1 MGTFRRSGHDPAT
14 SQVIASLSQPVA
26 PALLHPAPSDMDLS
40 RRRFLQA
47 AGAAA
52 TVSMLPGWLAE
63 QAAAATPLGS
73 DQGVL
78 VFLTMGGG
86 NDGLSTF
93 VPTTDGAYYDARG
106 GLALQPSSTLTMSDT
121 RGLNPNLPFMKTLW
135 DRGDLAVVDGVGHEG
150 ATLSHFVT
158 MAQVMAANGS
168 GQPGNS
174 GWLGRIL
181 DDLPSGPLTGVS
193 LGSSIPLL
201 VQGRRHGAVAIP
213 EHGSNIR
220 HLNRTEQTY
229 VNQYEALQAFGNGST
244 GLGEL
249 GDRVARSFGEAVEL
263 SDTLRPL
270 IEESSDEAAVV
281 TKLRLAARLINA
293 NLGVRVISIVFGDFD
308 SHANQLTMH
317 RARMRELNQGLETF
331 FGELHDDFAD
341 RTLIVGASEFG
352 RRMASNGSGTDHGTA
367 NSLFAIG
374 AKVNGGFFGQ
384 LPSLTELDRRRNLIP
399 TVDYRQFYA
408 NIASTWLGA
417 DGSEVLGRNYGDLG
431 FLNSPGGAT
440 STPRT
445 TPINVANHRSRRAE
459 VARLYLAY
467 FLRKPDEA
475 GYEYWVG
482 VRQSGR
488 SLAQISAEFVGSNE
502 FRMRYGSLSN
512 RQFVK
517 LIYSNVLG
525 RNPDAGGL
533 EHWAGSLDEGVS
545 RGDVMVGFSE
555 SSEFKNRTVADLASI
570 EANGPIGRLYMAY
583 FLRRPD
589 EQGLDYWINTALPT
603 RAVSDQFALSPEF
616 TNRYGALDNRAF
628 VNLAYWNVL
637 GRAPDGGGLAHWVD
651 VLNRGTTRGAVMQ
664 GFSDSPEFIQR
675 VQRL

>member
-1 MGTFRRSGHDPAT
+1 MA
-14 SQVIASLSQPVA
+14 ALSQPA
-26 PALLHPAPSDMDLS
+26 PASLLRGPDLS

-78 VFLTMGGG
+78 VFLTMAGG

-93 VPTTDGAYYDARG
+93 IPTADGAYYDARG
-106 GLALQPSSTLTMSDT
+106 GLAFQPNNTLPMNDT
-121 RGLNPNLPFMKTLW
+121 RGMNPYLPYMKSLW
-135 DRGDLAVVDGVGHEG
+135 DQGDLAVVEGVGANG
-150 ATLSHFVT
+150 STLSHFVT
-158 MAQVMAANGS
+158 MAQVMAANDNGQAGS
-168 GQPGNS
+168 S
-174 GWLGRIL
+174 GWLGRVL
-181 DDLPSGPLTGVS
+181 DGLPGEPLTGVS
-193 LGSSIPLL
+193 LGSSVPLV
-201 VQGRRHGAVAIP
+201 VQGRDHRAVAIP
-213 EHGSNIR
+213 EHGNDIR
-220 HLNRTEQTY
+220 KLNRTEPTY
-229 VNQYEALQAFGNGST
+229 VNQYATLQSFGGGST
-244 GLGEL
+244 GLGPL
-249 GDRVARSFGEAVEL
+249 GDQVAASFGEAIEL

-270 IEESSDEAAVV
+270 IDESTDEAAVV

-293 NLGVRVISIVFGDFD
+293 NLGIRVISILFGDFD

-317 RARMRELNQGLETF
+317 RQRMEELNAGLQAF
-331 FGELHDDFAD
+331 YGELHTDFAD
-341 RTLIVGASEFG
+341 RTLMVGTSEFG
-352 RRMASNGSGTDHGTA
+352 RRVRSNGSGTDHGTA

-374 AKVNGGFFGQ
+374 KKVKGGFYGEM
-384 LPSLTELDRRRNLIP
+384 PSLTALDNHRNQTP

-408 NIASTWLGA
+408 NIASTWLAA
-417 DGSEVLGRNYGDLG
+417 DTAEVLGRDYGDLG
-431 FLNSPGGAT
+431 FLNGPGSGSAT
-440 STPRT
+440 PQA
-445 TPINVANHRSRRAE
+445 TPINVASPRSRRAE

-475 GYEYWVG
+475 GYEYWVS

-512 RQFVK
+512 RQFVE
-517 LIYSNVLG
+517 LIYGNVLG
-525 RNPDAGGL
+525 RNPDGGGL
-533 EHWAGSLDEGVS
+533 DYWAGTLDRGVS

-555 SSEFKNRTVADLASI
+555 SAEFKARTTNDLASI
-570 EANGPIGRLYMAY
+570 EKNGPVGRLYMAY

-589 EQGLDYWINTALPT
+589 EEGLDYWINTGLPT

-616 TNRYGALDNRAF
+616 TNRYGSLNNEAF
-628 VNLAYWNVL
+628 VNLAYLNVL
-637 GRAPDGGGLAHWVD
+637 GRAPDSGGLGHWVH
-651 VLNRGTTRGAVMQ
+651 VLNSGTSRGAVMQ